1 MGLGSHVLAL
11 GIGYVLGHPQGRERA
26 RQVPAQV
33 RELAN
38 RPETARLVERGKSLS
53 GQAVQTAKQR
63 LNRSGGPGSG
73 ASTSG
78 TTGTGTP
85 NTADTGRLVGD
96 EGTRPRRRFLV
107 RPRRRPGGID
117 TPTTAEPGIAGTT
130 SGDPMTD
137 VRAAAANDAPVSEE
151 TETAM
156 QGTLPPGA
164 RGGPS

>member
-1 MGLGSHVLAL
+1 MGLGSHALAL

-38 RPETARLVERGKSLS
+38 RPETARLVEKGKSFS

-63 LNRSGGPGSG
+63 LNRSGGSGSG
-73 ASTSG
+73 TS
-78 TTGTGTP
+78 TTGTAGTG
-85 NTADTGRLVGD
+85 TSDTLTTGDTGRLVTD
-96 EGTRPRRRFLV
+96 EGARPRRRFLV

-117 TPTTAEPGIAGTT
+117 TPT
-130 SGDPMTD
+130 SGDPKTD
-137 VRAAAANDAPVSEE
+137 VRAAVANDAPVSEE